1 MPSGNGAIDH
11 VLPIGGQ
18 AEIDQGVQQR
28 IPHALFGPATEPD
41 VDGVPFAVAFMHVVP
56 WTTHPQRV
64 EHAVEKTP
72 IVVGRAASATALGG
86 QQRSNDL
93 PLLVSQ
99 IAAYLTGPRKEQC

>member
-1 MPSGNGAIDH
+1 MDN
-11 VLPIGGQ
+11 
-18 AEIDQGVQQR
+18 
-28 IPHALFGPATEPD
+28 
-41 VDGVPFAVAFMHVVP
+41 
-56 WTTHPQRV
+56 HPQRV